1 MLESLSTN
9 KICLSLKGW
18 IIQSGE
24 RDDIEVNQV
33 EGDMAIEFSHKNIS
47 KVSIYEKTAIQLKHS
62 NYQIIG
68 EVVFRDKQVIVIDVG
83 FFIFQNNTTIN
94 LQKGDWCTG
103 EVYLGFDPFPIWQYV
118 DLEEDAP
125 NIYYDIRI
133 GRILLNETPFVQEPL
148 CEELGLTQ
156 SWVTRDKS
164 REKFTEITCTDAR
177 HKHPFSEF
185 MVECTLLKHTVFEPW
200 TGSIE

>member
-83 FFIFQNNTTIN
+83 FFYIPKQHHDK
-94 LQKGDWCTG
+94 LAKRRL
-103 EVYLGFDPFPIWQYV
+103 VYRRSILGF
-118 DLEEDAP
+118 
-125 NIYYDIRI
+125 
-133 GRILLNETPFVQEPL
+133 
-148 CEELGLTQ
+148 
-156 SWVTRDKS
+156 
-164 REKFTEITCTDAR
+164 
-177 HKHPFSEF
+177 
-185 MVECTLLKHTVFEPW
+185 
-200 TGSIE
+200 